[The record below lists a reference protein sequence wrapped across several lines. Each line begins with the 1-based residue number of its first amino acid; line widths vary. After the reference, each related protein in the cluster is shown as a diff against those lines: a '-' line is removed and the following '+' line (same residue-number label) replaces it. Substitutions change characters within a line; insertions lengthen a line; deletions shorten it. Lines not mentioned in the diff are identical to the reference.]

1 MYRWV
6 IVGCAGLLLATG
18 GVATY
23 ATAPD
28 SYRSKPVHS
37 KPAAIRRAGMSD
49 GARLLLYTSLAE
61 RLIYRGDYAFAT
73 AHLHAAM
80 TSAAR
85 LPVALP
91 ARQPDPF
98 NIFRIALITLKNDT
112 AERQILMA
120 EPADLTEPL
129 NFSPEALPLSRYNIR
144 NAEIYYLSGNG
155 WDKTAILTQLQRISA
170 TIEMSKW
177 QESGKRNRIS
187 EAFTPLH
194 ELLLASD
201 SYPVSP
207 RRAAMDEIALA
218 RALLQLQAYD
228 AAKGALSRADV
239 HIRQLHRNDL
249 PEINPEIADSVHNM
263 GGKNGDRLDRQL
275 AHLWE
280 TLS

>member
-23 ATAPD
+23 AAAPD
-28 SYRSKPVHS
+28 SYKSKTVPS
-37 KPAAIRRAGMSD
+37 NLAAIRQAGMSD
-49 GARLLLYTSLAE
+49 GARLLLYASLAE
-61 RLIYRGDYAFAT
+61 RMIYRGDYVFAT

-85 LPVALP
+85 LPITQP
-91 ARQPDPF
+91 ARQPAPF
-98 NIFRIALITLKNDT
+98 NIFRIALLTLKDDNT
-112 AERQILMA
+112 ERQILIA
-120 EPADLTEPL
+120 EPVDLAEPL

-170 TIEMSKW
+170 TLEMSKW

-187 EAFTPLH
+187 EAFAPLH

-239 HIRQLHRNDL
+239 HIQQLHHNDF
-249 PEINPEIADSVHNM
+249 PEINPEMAAFIHI
-263 GGKNGDRLDRQL
+263 GGENRNGLDRQL

-280 TLS
+280 TIS